1 MTRVQGIIV
10 RDRRILMA
18 KHRYEGRVW
27 WCLPGG
33 SMAQD
38 ETPEEAV
45 IRELEEECR
54 VDAKVIQRISTLE
67 LKDGEQ
73 SITFLMD
80 IGKQEPELGHDPE
93 FEFDNQPLIDLKWL
107 SLEEIPERDRVFLWA
122 SGLLVVDHFAD
133 EVQDWGDDISY
144 PGRSG

>member
-18 KHRYEGRVW
+18 KHQFEGREW

-33 SMAQD
+33 SMVQD

-45 IRELEEECR
+45 IRELREECC
-54 VDAKVIQRISTLE
+54 VDARVIRRINTLE

-73 SITFLMD
+73 SITFLID
-80 IGKQEPELGHDPE
+80 IGKQEPRLGHEPE
-93 FEFDNQPLIDLKWL
+93 FAPDNQPLIDLKWL

-122 SGLLVVDHFAD
+122 SGLLVIDPFAD
-133 EVQDWGDDISY
+133 EVQDWGDDTSY
-144 PGRSG
+144 PGRSN